1 MKKSILFFLTIA
13 WLGLNMVQAQDIIT
27 VSGTVTNELNG
38 NPVANHDVNIMLND
52 SNLYYSTAVTNPNG
66 FYTDTIFITG
76 FTVTSIYI
84 VTNDLCTYGVHDTLI
99 QNPGASVWADFE
111 ICVDSVPGGDCQA
124 DFYYVPDS
132 LGQFAIQF
140 FDNSTS
146 AMPITSWTWD
156 FGDGT
161 TSTEQDPVHNYAD
174 AGTYYVCLTIES
186 ADSGVSCTDTY
197 CQNVVIGGG
206 GNDCLADFYHVI
218 DSVGGNYT
226 VIQFYDLSTPV
237 GSIDSWY
244 WDFGD
249 GATSTEQNPVH
260 AYNINGYVD
269 VCLTITSDS
278 GSCTSTECMIVQ
290 LPGGGGGD
298 CEADF
303 YYIEDSASNLTIQFF
318 DQSISANPIT
328 SWSWSFGDGSGSDEQ
343 NPEHIYGSAG
353 TYYVCL
359 IIESEY
365 AGSMC
370 TDTYCMDVFVQNG
383 GGNDCQADFYYI
395 TDSIGGNSSVVSFFD
410 TSFPADLIDTWYW
423 DFGDGATSTEQNPVH
438 TFTAAGE
445 YNVCLTIT
453 TDSISCTSTYCE
465 LVYIQLPENL
475 YLGGNVFADIYQLD
489 HGFAYAY
496 KEVNGV
502 ITDIYSEMIDTL
514 GYYLFYP
521 MAQAE
526 YFVKVEPSPSSSY
539 FSTYIPTYYGD
550 VALWEDAVLINLDD
564 NLYTADINLIP
575 ITETPSGPGL
585 IAGEIV
591 HGSSN
596 KSNTPAVDIQI
607 MLADEQGEFVG
618 LFYSDDEGKFEFA
631 ALPFGTYTLFAEVMG
646 IEMTPKDFTLT
657 EEDAEVNDILMIM
670 TDDEIHFGPNNIESI
685 YLDDVSNVYPNPI
698 INRLRLDIGIK
709 RPTSIRVN
717 IYNQVGQSVQL
728 EQFSIDHRQTIE
740 INTSDLKAGM
750 YFLEIISDDNYR
762 IARKFI
768 KQ

>member
-1 MKKSILFFLTIA
+1 MKKTILFFLTIA
-13 WLGLNMVQAQDIIT
+13 WLGLNIVQAQDIFI

-38 NPVANHDVNIMLND
+38 DPVPNHDVTIMLND

-84 VTNDLCTYGVHDTLI
+84 VTNDLCTYGIHDTLI

-111 ICVDSVPGGDCQA
+111 ICVDSVPNPDCQA

-197 CQNVVIGGG
+197 CMDVVVGGGG
-206 GNDCLADFYHVI
+206 GNDCLADFYHTI
-218 DSVGGNYT
+218 DSAGGNYT
-226 VIQFYDLSTPV
+226 VVQFHDLSTPV
-237 GSIDSWY
+237 GMIDSWF

-260 AYNINGYVD
+260 AYNISGYAD

-278 GSCTSTECMIVQ
+278 GSCTSTECMNI
-290 LPGGGGGD
+290 LITGGGGGD
-298 CEADF
+298 CQANF
-303 YYIEDSASNLTIQFF
+303 YY
-318 DQSISANPIT
+318 
-328 SWSWSFGDGSGSDEQ
+328 
-343 NPEHIYGSAG
+343 
-353 TYYVCL
+353 TY
-359 IIESEY
+359 
-365 AGSMC
+365 
-370 TDTYCMDVFVQNG
+370 
-383 GGNDCQADFYYI
+383 
-395 TDSIGGNSSVVSFFD
+395 DSIPGSSFVVFFHD
-410 TSFPADLIDTWYW
+410 MSVPVGLIDTWYW
-423 DFGDGATSTEQNPVH
+423 DFGDGTTSIEQNPVH

-475 YLGGNVFADIYQLD
+475 YLGGNIFAGVFQLD

-496 KEVNGV
+496 KSESGV

-539 FSTYIPTYYGD
+539 FSTYIP
-550 VALWEDAVLINLDD
+550 
-564 NLYTADINLIP
+564 
-575 ITETPSGPGL
+575 
-585 IAGEIV
+585 
-591 HGSSN
+591 
-596 KSNTPAVDIQI
+596 
-607 MLADEQGEFVG
+607 
-618 LFYSDDEGKFEFA
+618 
-631 ALPFGTYTLFAEVMG
+631 
-646 IEMTPKDFTLT
+646 
-657 EEDAEVNDILMIM
+657 
-670 TDDEIHFGPNNIESI
+670 
-685 YLDDVSNVYPNPI
+685 
-698 INRLRLDIGIK
+698 
-709 RPTSIRVN
+709 
-717 IYNQVGQSVQL
+717 
-728 EQFSIDHRQTIE
+728 
-740 INTSDLKAGM
+740 
-750 YFLEIISDDNYR
+750 
-762 IARKFI
+762 
-768 KQ
+768 